1 MPAAFPSREAAAAPA
16 TPMRRYFIKTTSST
30 MFTPLAATTEPMA
43 SLERSSRMAKLERT
57 RLTPTKGDESR
68 VKKA

>member
-1 MPAAFPSREAAAAPA
+1 
-16 TPMRRYFIKTTSST
+16 MRRYFIKTTSST